1 MGYDF
6 EPERAI
12 SEARA
17 RGARRVLVQAPGGL
31 KQYVRRLCERLE
43 AEGVTAIISTN
54 PCYGGCDL
62 AEGEAKA
69 VGADLIIH
77 IGHHKFGE
85 GQEEVPAIYIP
96 APHIADAGALS
107 GKAAE
112 FLKGKGIAR
121 VGLVANTQ
129 HQSWIGRFKDA
140 LQQAGIE
147 SIVDKPSGGLVLGC
161 RTGAA
166 SRIEGEVDAVLFIG
180 GGEFHALGVAM
191 AIDKEVYI
199 ADPYRTEIRETS
211 ALKKKA
217 LARRWWAIM
226 EATKAITFGIVVVA
240 KTGQF
245 DMEGAERIREALR
258 AKGKGAFLIS
268 AVEVNWEGLAGLSFV
283 DAFIVTGCPRIA
295 VDNQES
301 FGKPVLNVME
311 AQELLRRV

>member
-31 KQYVRRLCERLE
+31 KQYLRGLCERLE
-43 AEGVTAIISTN
+43 AEGVAAVISTN

-77 IGHHKFGE
+77 IGHLKFGE
-85 GQEEVPAIYIP
+85 GLEEVPAIYIP
-96 APHIADAGALS
+96 ALHIADAGVLS
-107 GKAAE
+107 GMAAE

-140 LQQAGIE
+140 LQKAGIE
-147 SIVDKPSGGLVLGC
+147 TVVDMPSGGLVLGC

-166 SRIEGEVDAVLFIG
+166 SRIERDVDAVLFIG

-211 ALKKKA
+211 ALKKKT

-226 EATKAITFGIVVVA
+226 EATKARTFGIVVIT

-258 AKGKGAFLIS
+258 AKGKGTFLIS
-268 AVEVNWEGLAGLSFV
+268 AVEVNWDGLAGFSFV
-283 DAFIVTGCPRIA
+283 DAFIVTGCPRIP

-311 AQELLRRV
+311 AQELLSRV